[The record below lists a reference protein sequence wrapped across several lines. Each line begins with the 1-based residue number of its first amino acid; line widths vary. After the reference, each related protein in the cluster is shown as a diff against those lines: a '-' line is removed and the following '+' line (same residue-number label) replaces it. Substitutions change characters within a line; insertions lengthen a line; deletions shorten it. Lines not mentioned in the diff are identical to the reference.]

1 MHVQG
6 TPGATRQ
13 AHEPTGDPL
22 PASARAKL
30 LALQGMANDA
40 RDAAASA
47 QARLRGLKDQLS
59 SSTLTEQQQD
69 GIEQEAERLI
79 AVRSKQNDRHAALL
93 ALVDNLRR
101 YVQALPRGISLE
113 SVKFTGPELLKG
125 ETMPDALA
133 RIRDQITGIKSHRQ
147 AVASAALPKSAMK
160 AAAKRY
166 VDEMA
171 ARGRPRVTGDGSGF
185 KATFG
190 DTRSFVP
197 QGVRAA
203 AELLCWMDGPA
214 VLKRLEAEIDALPT
228 PANAMDPDERES
240 RLADLTADLERLE
253 RDEESLIEQ
262 AADDGIEVLR
272 RAEANPAAVLGVRIK
287 QRARVRVA

>member
-1 MHVQG
+1 
-6 TPGATRQ
+6 
-13 AHEPTGDPL
+13 
-22 PASARAKL
+22 
-30 LALQGMANDA
+30 MANDA

-47 QARLRGLKDQLS
+47 QARLRGLQDQLR
-59 SSTLTEQQQD
+59 SSTLTDEQQN
-69 GIEQEAERLI
+69 GIDQEIERLL
-79 AVRSKQNDRHAALL
+79 AVRAKQNDRHAALL

-101 YVQALPRGISLE
+101 YVQAMPRGIYLE
-113 SVKFTGPELLKG
+113 SAKFTRPELLKG
-125 ETMPDALA
+125 ETMADALA
-133 RIRDQITGIKSHRQ
+133 RIRDQITGTKHHRQ

-171 ARGRPRVTGDGSGF
+171 ERGRPRVAGDGNGF
-185 KATFG
+185 KASFG

-228 PANAMDPDERES
+228 PANAMNADERER
-240 RLADLTADLERLE
+240 RLADLTADLEKLE
-253 RDEESLIEQ
+253 RDEEALIEQ

-272 RAEANPAAVLGVRIK
+272 RAEASPAAVLGIRVK
-287 QRARVRVA
+287 QRARVRMS